1 MAMGSTLLGVRKVSA
16 VLAGK
21 KVDGETLQQLLANN
35 VDLREPTTIVV
46 NNPTTDDKKEPKET
60 EEKDPWSKIIK

>member
-16 VLAGK
+16 VLASK

-60 EEKDPWSKIIK
+60 EEEDPWSKIIK